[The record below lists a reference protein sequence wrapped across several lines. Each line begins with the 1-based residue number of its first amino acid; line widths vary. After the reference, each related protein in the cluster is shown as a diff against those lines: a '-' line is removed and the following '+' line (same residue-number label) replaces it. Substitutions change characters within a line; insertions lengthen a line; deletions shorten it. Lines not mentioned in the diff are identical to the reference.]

1 MRILVIEED
10 SDLSAGT
17 ACSLRAGGHAVDSS
31 ADGLDGLHL
40 ARSVDYDAIV
50 LDMMVPKLDG
60 WHVLE
65 QLRAEKPTPVL
76 ILSARDT
83 TEDRVRGLDAGA
95 DDYMG
100 KPFDNAE
107 LQARLRVMFRRRRG
121 DSLNVITL
129 GHVVINTAARTVTSR
144 GLEVLLTAR
153 EYAVLECLARRRGEV
168 VSRSLLYSQVCDED
182 DDTLSNVIDVHIYNL
197 RKKLG
202 AQFITTR
209 RGFGYI
215 LG

>member
-10 SDLSAGT
+10 SDLRAGT
-17 ACSLRAGGHAVDSS
+17 ACSLRAEGHAVDSS
-31 ADGLDGLHL
+31 ADGLDGLYL

-60 WHVLE
+60 WQVLE
-65 QLRAEKPTPVL
+65 QLRAEKHTPVL
-76 ILSARDT
+76 MLSARDA

-107 LQARLRVMFRRRRG
+107 LQARLRVMFRRGRRE
-121 DSLNVITL
+121 SLNVITL
-129 GHVVINTAARTVTSR
+129 GHVVINTTTRTVTSH
-144 GLEVLLTAR
+144 GAEVLLTAR

-168 VSRSLLYSQVCDED
+168 VNRSLLYSQVCDEN